1 MGCKCLPLAGYSINK
16 LTVVVGLLDLVGV
29 RGMDQA
35 IDRLP
40 GEIVRSV
47 VEEVRHPAIIGV
59 KTPASNTNLTV
70 TYLASQ

>member
-1 MGCKCLPLAGYSINK
+1 M
-16 LTVVVGLLDLVGV
+16 GLLDLVGV

-40 GEIVRSV
+40 GEIVRRV
-47 VEEVRHPAIIGV
+47 VEEVRHPTIIRV
-59 KTPASNTNLTV
+59 KTPETNTNLTV

>member
-1 MGCKCLPLAGYSINK
+1 M
-16 LTVVVGLLDLVGV
+16 GLLDLVGV

-40 GEIVRSV
+40 GEIVRRV